1 MAFKFDEPTIETA
14 YAHEELRKVGE
25 VLYGQFW
32 KSQMARDTGYSARSI
47 RHYAAGTRQ
56 PPLELFS
63 KLFDIANRRRGEVG
77 DAVMTLSH
85 YRMRYNVQLGR
96 HPHAGFP
103 GPRYARF
110 AIESGCSKDRE

>member
-1 MAFKFDEPTIETA
+1 MAFKFDEPTVIISHP
-14 YAHEELRKVGE
+14 HEKLREVGE
-25 VLYGQFW
+25 ALYGQFW

-77 DAVMTLSH
+77 ETVMTLSL
-85 YRMRYNVQLGR
+85 YRMRYNVQMGR
-96 HPHAGFP
+96 HPRAGYP
-103 GPRYARF
+103 EPRYTRL
-110 AIESGCSKDRE
+110 AIEMDSSKDPE